1 LEEGGAASQKSRTV
15 ILAVANQKGGVGKT
29 TTAVNLGAYWARS
42 RWRVLLVDLDPQGNA
57 TSGLGVN
64 RAYVRLSTYDCLL
77 RGIPVRQA
85 ALPTELEG
93 LDLLP
98 SSLDLAGA
106 EVELVEAEAREAR
119 LRQCLEPVRDRYDW
133 ILLDCPPS
141 LGLLTLNALAA
152 ADGALVPIQCEF
164 YALEGIAQLV
174 RTVELVR
181 RTLNPGLHIASV
193 VLTMYDP
200 RTNLSEQVASE
211 VRRHFGGRVA
221 KTVVPRSVRLA
232 ESPSHGKPV
241 MLYDPHS
248 KGAQAYE
255 ALAAE
260 LAGRLQPAGLAERV
274 R

>member
-1 LEEGGAASQKSRTV
+1 M
-15 ILAVANQKGGVGKT
+15 ILAITNQKGGVGKT
-29 TTAVNLGAYWARS
+29 TTAVNLGAYLARA
-42 RWRVLLVDLDPQGNA
+42 RWKVLLVDLDPQGNA

-77 RGIPVRQA
+77 RDTPVRQA

-98 SSLDLAGA
+98 SSLDLAGG
-106 EVELVEAEAREAR
+106 EVELVEAPARDVRLREA
-119 LRQCLEPVRDRYDW
+119 LQPVRELYDW
-133 ILLDCPPS
+133 VLVDCPPS
-141 LGLLTLNALAA
+141 LGLLTVNALAA
-152 ADGALVPIQCEF
+152 ADGVLVPVQCEF

-181 RTLNPGLHIASV
+181 RTVNPTLEVAAV

-200 RTNLSEQVASE
+200 RTNLSEQVARE
-211 VRRHFGGRVA
+211 VRAYFGGKVA
-221 KTVVPRSVRLA
+221 STVVPRSVRLA
-232 ESPSHGKPV
+232 EAPSHGKPV

-255 ALAAE
+255 ALATE
-260 LAGRLQPAGLAERV
+260 LAERLRPVGWAAGRV